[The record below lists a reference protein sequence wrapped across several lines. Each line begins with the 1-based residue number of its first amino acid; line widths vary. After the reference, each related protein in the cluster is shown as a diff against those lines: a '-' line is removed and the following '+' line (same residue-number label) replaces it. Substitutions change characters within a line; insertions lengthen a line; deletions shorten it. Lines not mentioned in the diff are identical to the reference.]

1 MQQEL
6 GGLDELVLSDR
17 VLRPGP
23 RRAPVRTPL
32 SPPHASSRHAV
43 PAPRR
48 RDRRPAARVPRGG
61 AGLPPGGHRPLR
73 EAPQR
78 RVHGQER
85 PERRHGPRRRPGLRR
100 RHEAADQDRR
110 RRQHRRREIQDVRLR
125 LGARA
130 ASARGARGGLRRG
143 APAAPRGR
151 RRARTAPGFRR
162 SRRAPSRASGSRAAT
177 STATRSSRTRRSPP
191 TSTCPPSSSTAPCS
205 RRTRSTR
212 PSRTTKRS
220 RRSCPRPR
228 RRPESPLPIT
238 TLSFGLDD
246 GVP

>member
-1 MQQEL
+1 MVFPERLAAGPKARHGPQTERRAKSWNRCIACPTWARQL
-6 GGLDELVLSDR
+6 GVNQVMSRRASTWQSIDCNSQPVARGGLDELVLSDK

-110 RRQHRRREIQDVRLR
+110 RRQHRRRQIQDVRLR

-130 ASARGARGGLRRG
+130 ASARGTGGCAAGRPRG
-143 APAAPRGR
+143 AA
-151 RRARTAPGFRR
+151 
-162 SRRAPSRASGSRAAT
+162 RAP
-177 STATRSSRTRRSPP
+177 TRSNG
-191 TSTCPPSSSTAPCS
+191 
-205 RRTRSTR
+205 
-212 PSRTTKRS
+212 
-220 RRSCPRPR
+220 PR
-228 RRPESPLPIT
+228 
-238 TLSFGLDD
+238 F
-246 GVP
+246 

>member
-6 GGLDELVLSDR
+6 GRLDELVLSVK
-17 VLRPGP
+17 VLRPGS

-48 RDRRPAARVPRGG
+48 CGRRPAARVPRGG

-130 ASARGARGGLRRG
+130 ASARGAGVVRRG

-228 RRPESPLPIT
+228 RRPESFLPIT
-238 TLSFGLDD
+238 TLSFGFDD